1 LPVAGKM
8 IDRTRIPVRSVPII
22 LAAAWM
28 GLHIVAP
35 SAEAA
40 VITGSWKTQA
50 ESCTMVLEEEDHS
63 AYHLRLVPP
72 RGGAKAPCVPS
83 DQAFTDAFG
92 RVMQEAAP
100 FQKQGKETVR
110 IFLGRLLELPGLSRD
125 LSSTARQAKEWN
137 LADGKPVRGNEN
149 VFVARLLL
157 KSDALR
163 ELLGGVKLAHVSVE
177 KVLIP
182 SRDMVTKWKRGA
194 AYPNKRVPYDCLLWV
209 EVAASR

>member
-1 LPVAGKM
+1 MTGLS
-8 IDRTRIPVRSVPII
+8 RTQFRLFLV
-22 LAAAWM
+22 LLTAAW
-28 GLHIVAP
+28 LTLRVSAP
-35 SAEAA
+35 SVDAA
-40 VITGSWKTQA
+40 VVTGSWKTQA
-50 ESCTMVLEEEDHS
+50 ESCTMVLEEEDRS
-63 AYHLRLVPP
+63 VYHLRLIPP

-83 DQAFTDAFG
+83 AEAFTDAFG

-110 IFLGRLLELPGLSRD
+110 IFLGRLRELPGMSND

-137 LADGKPVRGNEN
+137 LADGRPVRGNEN

-157 KSDALR
+157 KSETLR
-163 ELLGGVKLAHVSVE
+163 ELLGGLKLAHVSVE